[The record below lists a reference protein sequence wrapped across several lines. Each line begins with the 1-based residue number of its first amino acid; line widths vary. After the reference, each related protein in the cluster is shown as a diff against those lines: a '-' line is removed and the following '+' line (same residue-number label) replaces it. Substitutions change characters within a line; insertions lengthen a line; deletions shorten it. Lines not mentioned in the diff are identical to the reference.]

1 MQHILVTGGA
11 GFIGSHLV
19 EALLK
24 LDYKIIVIDNFDFF
38 YSKSIKTQN
47 IQSFINNT
55 NCTFLEAD
63 ICDEK
68 IYETLSKLKIDCIVH
83 LAAKAGVRPSIE
95 KPLDYEHVNV
105 RGTQLLLEFAQKND
119 IKKFVMASSS
129 SVYGINQNFP
139 WSESDYILKPISPYA
154 ATKLSTEFIGSVYS
168 ELYDIN
174 FCALRFFTVYG
185 PRQRPDLA
193 IHKFIKK
200 LLNDESID
208 VYGNGDT
215 LRDYTYIDDIVK
227 GIIGAICYNQTKYE
241 IFNLGNS
248 DCISLNDLLE
258 CIEQEFDKKFIIN
271 RLPQQKGDAPKTFA
285 DITKAKMLLGYN
297 PQTKISEGI
306 SKFKSW
312 IINQE
317 A

>member
-24 LDYKIIVIDNFDFF
+24 LQYKVIVIDNFDTF
-38 YSKSIKTQN
+38 YSRSIKEEN
-47 IQSFINNT
+47 IRSYINDPE
-55 NCTFLEAD
+55 CTFLEAD
-63 ICDEK
+63 ICDESV
-68 IYETLSKLKIDCIVH
+68 YTKLAKYKIDCIVH

-95 KPLDYEHVNV
+95 NPLEYERVNI
-105 RGTQLLLEFAQKND
+105 RGTQLLLEFAQMNK
-119 IKKFVMASSS
+119 IAKFVMASSS
-129 SVYGINQNFP
+129 SVYGINKNFP
-139 WSESDYILKPISPYA
+139 WSESDHVLKPISPYA
-154 ATKLSTEFIGSVYS
+154 ATKLSTEFIGNVYS

-200 LLNDESID
+200 LLNNEAID

-215 LRDYTYIDDIVK
+215 LRDYTYVDDIVE
-227 GIIGAICYNQTKYE
+227 GIIGAINYNQTKYE

-248 DCISLNDLLE
+248 DCISLSELLE
-258 CIEQEFDKKFIIN
+258 CIEKEFDKKFIMN

-285 DITKAKMLLGYN
+285 DITKAKKLLGYN
-297 PQTKISEGI
+297 PQTKITEGI
-306 SKFKSW
+306 SKFKNW
-312 IINQE
+312 IVNQ
-317 A
+317 

>member
-19 EALLK
+19 EALLEIN
-24 LDYKIIVIDNFDFF
+24 YRITVIDNFDTF
-38 YSKSIKTQN
+38 YDRAIKTKN
-47 IQSFINNT
+47 TQSFINHS

-63 ICDEK
+63 ICDEN
-68 IYETLSKLKIDCIVH
+68 IYETLSQNKIDCIVH

-95 KPLDYEHVNV
+95 KPLDYEHVNI
-105 RGTQLLLEFAQKND
+105 RGTQLLLEFARKND

-139 WSESDYILKPISPYA
+139 WSESDYVLKPISPYA
-154 ATKLSTEFIGSVYS
+154 ATKLSTEFIGSVYC

-200 LLNDESID
+200 LLNNEPID
-208 VYGNGDT
+208 VYGDGDT
-215 LRDYTYIDDIVK
+215 LRDYTYVDDIVQ
-227 GIIGAICYNQTKYE
+227 GIIGAINYNKTKYE

-248 DCISLNDLLE
+248 DCISLNELLT
-258 CIEQEFDKKFIIN
+258 CIEKEFGKKFIIN
-271 RLPQQKGDAPKTFA
+271 RMPQQPGDAPKTFA
-285 DITKAKMLLGYN
+285 DISKAKEHLGYN
-297 PQTKISEGI
+297 PQIKITEGI
-306 SKFKSW
+306 SKFKGW
-312 IINQE
+312 IINQ
-317 A
+317 

>member
-19 EALLK
+19 EALLE
-24 LDYKIIVIDNFDFF
+24 LDYKITVIDNFDGF
-38 YSKSIKTQN
+38 YDRSIKTKN
-47 IQSFINNT
+47 TQSFIDNA
-55 NCTFLEAD
+55 NCNFLEAD
-63 ICDEK
+63 ICDEN
-68 IYETLSKLKIDCIVH
+68 IYETLAQNKIDCIVH

-95 KPLDYEHVNV
+95 KPLDYEHVNI
-105 RGTQLLLEFAQKND
+105 RGTQLLLEFARRNN

-139 WSESDYILKPISPYA
+139 WSENDYVLKPISPYA

-168 ELYDIN
+168 ELYNIN

-200 LLNDESID
+200 LLNDEPID

-215 LRDYTYIDDIVK
+215 LRDYTYVDDIVQ
-227 GIIGAICYNQTKYE
+227 GIIGAINYNKTKYE

-248 DCISLNDLLE
+248 DCVSLNELLI
-258 CIEQEFDKKFIIN
+258 CIETAFGKKFIIN
-271 RLPQQKGDAPKTFA
+271 RMPQQPGDAPKTFA
-285 DITKAKMLLGYN
+285 DISKAKEHLGYN
-297 PQTKISEGI
+297 PKIKITEGI

-312 IINQE
+312 IMNQ
-317 A
+317 

>member
-24 LDYKIIVIDNFDFF
+24 LQYKVIVIDNFDTF
-38 YSKSIKTQN
+38 YSRSIKEEN
-47 IQSFINNT
+47 IGSYINDPE
-55 NCTFLEAD
+55 CTFLETD
-63 ICDEK
+63 ICDESVYTK
-68 IYETLSKLKIDCIVH
+68 LAKYEIDCIVH

-95 KPLDYEHVNV
+95 KPLDYEYVNI
-105 RGTQLLLEFAQKND
+105 RGTQLLLEFAQKNN

-129 SVYGINQNFP
+129 SVYGINKNFP
-139 WSESDYILKPISPYA
+139 WSESDYVLKPISPYA

-168 ELYDIN
+168 ELYDIS

-200 LLNDESID
+200 LLNNEAID

-215 LRDYTYIDDIVK
+215 LRDYTYVDDIVE
-227 GIIGAICYNQTKYE
+227 GIIGAINYNQTKYE

-248 DCISLNDLLE
+248 DCISLSELLE
-258 CIEQEFDKKFIIN
+258 CIEKEFDKKFIIN
-271 RLPQQKGDAPKTFA
+271 RMPQQKGDAPKTFA
-285 DITKAKMLLGYN
+285 DITKAKKLLGYN
-297 PQTKISEGI
+297 PQTKITEGI
-306 SKFKSW
+306 SKFKNW
-312 IINQE
+312 IINQ
-317 A
+317 

>member
-19 EALLK
+19 EALLE
-24 LDYKIIVIDNFDFF
+24 LDYKITVIDNFDGF
-38 YSKSIKTQN
+38 YDRSIKTKN
-47 IQSFINNT
+47 TQSFRDNA

-63 ICDEK
+63 ICDEN
-68 IYETLSKLKIDCIVH
+68 IYETLAQNKIDCIVH

-95 KPLDYEHVNV
+95 KPLDYEHVNI
-105 RGTQLLLEFAQKND
+105 RGTQLLLEFARKKN

-139 WSESDYILKPISPYA
+139 WSESDYVLKPISPYA

-168 ELYDIN
+168 ELYDIH

-200 LLNDESID
+200 LLNDEAID

-215 LRDYTYIDDIVK
+215 LRDYTYVDDIV
-227 GIIGAICYNQTKYE
+227 GGVIGAINYNQTKYE

-248 DCISLNDLLE
+248 DCISLSELLA
-258 CIEQEFDKKFIIN
+258 CIEKEFDKKFIIN
-271 RLPQQKGDAPKTFA
+271 RMPQQKGDAPKTFA
-285 DITKAKMLLGYN
+285 DITKAKELLGYN
-297 PQTKISEGI
+297 PQTKITEGI
-306 SKFKSW
+306 NKFRTW
-312 IINQE
+312 IINQ
-317 A
+317 